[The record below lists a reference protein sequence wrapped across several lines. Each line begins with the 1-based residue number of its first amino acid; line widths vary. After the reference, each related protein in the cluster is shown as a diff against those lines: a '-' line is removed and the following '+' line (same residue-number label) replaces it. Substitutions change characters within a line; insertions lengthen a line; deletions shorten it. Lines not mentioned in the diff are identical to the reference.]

1 MANRNLIY
9 KGKGQDEKLGN
20 YSSFIG
26 FKYSGRGRKFCGRS
40 GTLMSLGVDGR

>member
-20 YSSFIG
+20 YRPFVSERPALQLTEDEIEYINRAS
-26 FKYSGRGRKFCGRS
+26 
-40 GTLMSLGVDGR
+40 V